1 MRRGNALRRTECVA
15 GRVKKK
21 IVSWVLAGLF
31 LLQGG
36 VLAEPSAAFPPAA
49 KEVTSQPV
57 LQWTGFPDAVMY
69 ELDIAQ
75 SVDFAANQMAFHS
88 TAVYSAGFQ
97 PDLTRWLG
105 KVLYYRVR
113 PLDYEK
119 KPLSE
124 WMPLVAIAVKEPH
137 NFQNFRPV
145 TTTQWSLVTPILYPV
160 YAWIPVRGADRYK
173 VELYQ
178 ATAAGSSSERKY
190 KLLQTWE
197 VKGSL
202 TADFYDEE
210 PRIGTFAW
218 RVQAIAWNGQPIG
231 QFSDREEFTLLP
243 SPRKFALGVFG
254 DSIMHGG
261 GAISNAPSDFTY
273 SLHAYLKT
281 PTLNLARSGDTS
293 ATSLERFERDVVPF
307 SPRMLI
313 ISTGT
318 NSLRGGVKA
327 DEVTSELTGIAVKCR
342 LNKIVPVFLTL
353 PPINPDRIWQVFH
366 ESSASDWQVEL
377 QKVNRYILENLPHL
391 DVAPLFVDS
400 HGWIPPYWATD
411 GLHPDAKAKKAIG
424 KLINQADLKVFK

>member
-1 MRRGNALRRTECVA
+1 MRKT
-15 GRVKKK
+15 
-21 IVSWVLAGLF
+21 IVLWVIIGLL
-31 LLQGG
+31 LLQGEA
-36 VLAEPSAAFPPAA
+36 LAEPSVANPLAA

-69 ELDIAQ
+69 ELDIAKTA
-75 SVDFAANQMAFHS
+75 DFAANQIVFHS
-88 TAVYSAGFQ
+88 TTVYSAGFQ
-97 PDLTRWLG
+97 PDLTAWLG
-105 KVLYYRVR
+105 KTLFYRVR

-124 WMPLVAIAVKEPH
+124 WATAVAIDVKTPH
-137 NFQNFRPV
+137 SYQNFRPV
-145 TTTQWSLVTPILYPV
+145 TTTHWSQVTPILYPV

-178 ATAAGSSSERKY
+178 ATGVGAASERQY
-190 KLLQTWE
+190 KLVQTWE
-197 VKGSL
+197 AKGSL
-202 TADFYDEE
+202 TSDFYDDN

-218 RVQAIAWNGQPIG
+218 RVQAVTQNGQPIG
-231 QFSDREEFTLLP
+231 QFSDREEFTLRP
-243 SPRKFALGVFG
+243 IPRQFALGVFG

-281 PTLNLARSGDTS
+281 PALNLARSGDTS

-313 ISTGT
+313 ILTGT
-318 NSLRGGVKA
+318 NSLRGGAKA
-327 DEVTSELTGIAVKCR
+327 DEVASELAEIARKCR
-342 LNKIVPVFLTL
+342 RNKIVPVFLTL
-353 PPINPDRIWQVFH
+353 PPINPDRIQKTFH
-366 ESSASDWQVEL
+366 EPSAPGWQVEM

-400 HGWIPPYWATD
+400 NGVIPPYWATD

-424 KLINQADLKVFK
+424 KLINQADLTVFK